1 MCYKAPMTMIVT
13 VLPYLIGVF
22 AVATLL
28 VLVAGL
34 LTMSS
39 RGSAHD
45 KYGNVL
51 MRWRVGLQGMTLALL
66 ALHIALIS
74 II

>member
-1 MCYKAPMTMIVT
+1 MCYKARMSMLIT

-28 VLVAGL
+28 VLFAGL
-34 LTMSS
+34 MTMTS

-51 MRWRVGLQGMTLALL
+51 MRWRVGLQGVTLALL
-66 ALHIALIS
+66 ALHIALMS
-74 II
+74 IT